1 MTLRLV
7 KEVAPTLYHA
17 APFPSLW
24 SSKSSRLPSK
34 RREAPAPICRRE
46 VIMDL
51 SVEQLEAVEVLADQ
65 AVPMPEISERT
76 GLPLETVELILYG
89 PDSDD

>member
-1 MTLRLV
+1 MN
-7 KEVAPTLYHA
+7 
-17 APFPSLW
+17 
-24 SSKSSRLPSK
+24 
-34 RREAPAPICRRE
+34 
-46 VIMDL
+46 L

-76 GLPLETVELILYG
+76 GLPLETVELFLYG